1 LKNGKPS
8 DGIAQLTA
16 MIRPNGKTLRGLSQ
30 SSGPPKVIIAH
41 TICGKGVSFMEGK
54 VEWHYLPLSDEQ
66 YIQAVRE
73 IQEAG
78 AP

>member
-1 LKNGKPS
+1 MASFRMGS
-8 DGIAQLTA
+8 ARGDGHDTA
-16 MIRPNGKTLRGLSQ
+16 EIGKTLRGLNQ
-30 SSGPPKVIIAH
+30 SSGPPKVIVAH
-41 TICGKGVSFMEGK
+41 TICGKGASFMEGK

>member
-1 LKNGKPS
+1 
-8 DGIAQLTA
+8 
-16 MIRPNGKTLRGLSQ
+16 
-30 SSGPPKVIIAH
+30 
-41 TICGKGVSFMEGK
+41 MEGK